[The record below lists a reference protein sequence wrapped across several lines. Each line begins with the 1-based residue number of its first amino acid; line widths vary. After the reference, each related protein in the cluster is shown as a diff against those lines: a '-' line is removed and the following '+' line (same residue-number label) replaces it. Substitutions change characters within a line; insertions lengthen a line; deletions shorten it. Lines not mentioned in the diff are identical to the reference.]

1 MSFVSFTFIPFFL
14 IVFALYWFV
23 FKKNLRNQNLLLF
36 VASYFFYGFWDWRF
50 TLLLLSSTLL
60 DYFLSHFIHNSRS
73 ESQRKNFFILSLIVN
88 LGILG
93 VFKYFDF
100 FSASFAQLLGHF
112 GWKVDPILLNLIL
125 PVGISFY
132 TFHGISY
139 IFDVYTRKIS
149 PEEDFVVYAVFVSFF
164 PLLVAG
170 PIERA
175 THLLPQIQK
184 PRKFDYLLA
193 KEGIRQFLWGLFK
206 KLVIANNC
214 GFFANMIFDDVDN
227 LSGSTYFLGAI
238 FFSFQIYADFSGY
251 SEMASGTAKLLGF
264 NLIRNFAYP
273 YFSKSLVEF
282 WRRWHISL
290 SSWFR
295 DYLYIPMGGSDHGR
309 LRRMFNVF
317 FVFCI
322 SGLWHGASWHFVLWS
337 LANWL
342 LLTTEVFAGHFD
354 IAMNKWVKN
363 GFQQSLFDGFR
374 MAKTFLLV
382 SLIWIFFRIESI
394 TEIKLIFSEI
404 FSLSFFTIP
413 EFTYI
418 ENSFIVGVLVIFFL
432 VIEWFGRYGDF
443 ALQNLLKGRSKVFR
457 WSFYYFLILI
467 MIYKSGNE
475 QTFIYFQF

>member
-1 MSFVSFTFIPFFL
+1 
-14 IVFALYWFV
+14 
-23 FKKNLRNQNLLLF
+23 
-36 VASYFFYGFWDWRF
+36 
-50 TLLLLSSTLL
+50 
-60 DYFLSHFIHNSRS
+60 
-73 ESQRKNFFILSLIVN
+73 
-88 LGILG
+88 
-93 VFKYFDF
+93 
-100 FSASFAQLLGHF
+100 LGHF

-193 KEGIRQFLWGLFK
+193 KDGIRQFLWGLFK

-394 TEIKLIFSEI
+394 TEIKLIFSQI

-413 EFTYI
+413 EFRFF
-418 ENSFIVGVLVIFFL
+418 ENSFTVGVLVIFFL
-432 VIEWFGRYGDF
+432 MIE
-443 ALQNLLKGRSKVFR
+443 
-457 WSFYYFLILI
+457 
-467 MIYKSGNE
+467 
-475 QTFIYFQF
+475 

>member
-1 MSFVSFTFIPFFL
+1 MSFVSFAFIPFFL
-14 IVFALYWFV
+14 IVFTLYWFF
-23 FKKNLRNQNLLLF
+23 FKKNLAKQNLLLF
-36 VASYFFYGFWDWRF
+36 VASYIFYGFWDWRF
-50 TLLLLSSTLL
+50 TFLLLFSTLL
-60 DYFLSHFIHNSRS
+60 DYYLSHLIQNSRS
-73 ESQRKNFFILSLIVN
+73 DSQRKNYFILSLVVN
-88 LGILG
+88 LSILG
-93 VFKYFDF
+93 VFKYFNF
-100 FSASFAQLLGHF
+100 FSTSFSQFLGLFHIE
-112 GWKVDPILLNLIL
+112 VDPILLNLVL

-149 PEEDFVVYAVFVSFF
+149 PEKDFVVYAIFVSFF

-206 KLVIANNC
+206 KLVIADNC
-214 GFFANMIFDDVDN
+214 GFFANMIFDDIDKV
-227 LSGSTYFLGAI
+227 SGSTYLIGAI

-282 WRRWHISL
+282 WRSWHISL

-295 DYLYIPMGGSDHGR
+295 DYLYIPMGGSDHGSI
-309 LRRMFNVF
+309 RRIFNVF

-322 SGLWHGASWHFVLWS
+322 SGLWHGASWNFVLWS
-337 LANWL
+337 LANWFFL
-342 LLTTEVFAGHFD
+342 LPKLFTGHFD
-354 IAMNKWVKN
+354 ITVSKWVKN
-363 GFQQSLFDGFR
+363 DFQQVLLDAFR
-374 MAKTFLLV
+374 IIKTFLLV
-382 SLIWIFFRIESI
+382 SLIWIFFRVGSVS
-394 TEIKLIFSEI
+394 EIKFIFSQI
-404 FSLSFFTIP
+404 FSSSFFTIP
-413 EFTYI
+413 EFRFM
-418 ENSFIVGVLVIFFL
+418 ENSYVVGVLVIFFL
-432 VIEWFGRYGDF
+432 MIEWFGRSGDF
-443 ALQNLLKGRSKVFR
+443 ALKNLLKGQSKAFR

-467 MIYKSGNE
+467 MLYKSGQE

>member
-1 MSFVSFTFIPFFL
+1 MSFVSFAFIPFFL
-14 IVFALYWFV
+14 IVFITYWFV

-36 VASYFFYGFWDWRF
+36 AASYFFYGFWDWRF
-50 TLLLLSSTLL
+50 TFLLLFSTLL
-60 DYFLSHFIHNSRS
+60 DYFLSHLIHNSRS
-73 ESQRKNFFILSLIVN
+73 DSQRKNLFVLSLIVN
-88 LGILG
+88 LGLLG

-100 FSASFAQLLGHF
+100 FSASFAHFLGYF
-112 GWKVDPILLNLIL
+112 DVKVDPIFLNLLL

-149 PEEDFVVYAVFVSFF
+149 PEQDFVVYAVFVSFF

-184 PRKFDYLLA
+184 PRKFDYLMA
-193 KEGIRQFLWGLFK
+193 KEGVRQFLWGLFK

-214 GFFANMIFDDVDN
+214 GFFADIIFNDTQN

-251 SEMASGTAKLLGF
+251 SEMAAGTAKLLGF

-273 YFSKSLVEF
+273 YFAKSLVEF
-282 WRRWHISL
+282 WRSWHISL

-295 DYLYIPMGGSDHGR
+295 DYLYIPLGGGNLGS
-309 LRRMFNVF
+309 LRRIFNVF
-317 FVFCI
+317 FVMCV
-322 SGLWHGASWHFVLWS
+322 SGLWHGASWNFVLWS

-342 LLTTEVFAGHFD
+342 FLIPKLFTGRLDES
-354 IAMNKWVKN
+354 INKWLKN
-363 GFQQSLFDGFR
+363 DLLLGVFDFFR
-374 MAKTFLLV
+374 IIKTFLLV
-382 SLIWIFFRIESI
+382 SLIWIFFRVTSI
-394 TEIKLIFSEI
+394 TKIKLIFTQI
-404 FSLSFFTIP
+404 FSLSFFTTP
-413 EFTYI
+413 AFAHI
-418 ENSFIVGVLVIFFL
+418 ENSYVVGVLVLFFL
-432 VIEWFGRYGDF
+432 VVEWCGKDGDF
-443 ALQNLLKGRSKVFR
+443 ALQKLLKRRLKVVR
-457 WSFYYFLILI
+457 WSFYYFLILL
-467 MIYKSGNE
+467 MVYESGHE